1 MEGGIQDACWIRGVE
16 TVEVC
21 LRVRKRYGVP
31 NDIFQSSDKIL
42 RCLPASVIE
51 K

>member
-1 MEGGIQDACWIRGVE
+1 MHVGYVEWRSLKFVFESERNMEYLAI
-16 TVEVC
+16 
-21 LRVRKRYGVP
+21 
-31 NDIFQSSDKIL
+31 IFQSSDKIL